1 MKSPVRTLILLAGPL
16 LFFNAGIDPSHYVVG
31 DRAEEF
37 ALRNV
42 DDRMVSFSSYPDA
55 KGFILVFT
63 CNHCPYA
70 QLYEQR
76 IIDLHRKFNPK
87 GFPVIAINPND
98 PKIVRE
104 DSFEEMVKRAKA
116 KRYPFAYLFDAEQS
130 IYPRFG
136 ANRTP
141 HAFVLDKNLVVR
153 YIGAIDDNAENA
165 KAATRK
171 YVENAVEALL
181 RGERPEPDFTRAVG
195 CPIKYQKR
203 KAGTSPVAAG
213 N

>member
-1 MKSPVRTLILLAGPL
+1 
-16 LFFNAGIDPSHYVVG
+16 
-31 DRAEEF
+31 
-37 ALRNV
+37 
-42 DDRMVSFSSYPDA
+42 
-55 KGFILVFT
+55 
-63 CNHCPYA
+63 
-70 QLYEQR
+70 
-76 IIDLHRKFNPK
+76 
-87 GFPVIAINPND
+87 
-98 PKIVRE
+98 
-104 DSFEEMVKRAKA
+104 
-116 KRYPFAYLFDAEQS
+116 
-130 IYPRFG
+130 
-136 ANRTP
+136 
-141 HAFVLDKNLVVR
+141 VLDKNLVVR